1 MLIAAALATVV
12 VCAAAPA
19 AHAGQRRQM
28 VRTINDARA
37 WTHHHRLHFSERLSR
52 GAAAWAR
59 HLMQNQILGHAS
71 HVQGEIIEW
80 HTGARGQV
88 RRTVTEW
95 LNSPGH
101 RHVMLGPFRRIGAGK
116 AVGNCGGRRCTIW
129 VVRFGH

>member
-1 MLIAAALATVV
+1 MLLTVV

-37 WTHHHRLHFSERLSR
+37 WTHHHRLRFSRRLSR
-52 GAAAWAR
+52 GAAAWAQ
-59 HLMQNQILGHAS
+59 HLMRNQILGHAS

-80 HTGARGQV
+80 HTGGAAQV
-88 RRTVTEW
+88 RSTVTEW

-101 RHVMLGPFRRIGAGK
+101 RHVMLANFGRAGAGK
-116 AVGNCGGRRCTIW
+116 AVGYFGGLRCTIW
-129 VVRFGH
+129 VVRFGD